1 MVPEQP
7 IPEAI
12 ESEKEVIPEI
22 PSQSNNAIPLPPSET
37 IYPQTV

>member
-12 ESEKEVIPEI
+12 ESEKEVIPE
-22 PSQSNNAIPLPPSET
+22 QSNNAIPLPPSET
-37 IYPQTV
+37 IYPQNV